1 MQKEIKLL
9 LLATEL
15 KQQILVDFFPKVSFG
30 VFLFLSLDE
39 LVSDFR
45 CQYDYIPVRN

>member
-1 MQKEIKLL
+1 MQKEMKLL

-30 VFLFLSLDE
+30 DIF
-39 LVSDFR
+39 
-45 CQYDYIPVRN
+45 